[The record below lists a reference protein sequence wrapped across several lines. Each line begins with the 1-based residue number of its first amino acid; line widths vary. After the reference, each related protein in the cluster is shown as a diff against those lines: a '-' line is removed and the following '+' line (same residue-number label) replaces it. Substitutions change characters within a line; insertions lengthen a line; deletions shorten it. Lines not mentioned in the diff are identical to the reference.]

1 MKKIALISLGCAKN
15 LVDSEV
21 MLGCLAQNHYEFV
34 IQPEDADIIIV
45 NTCGF
50 IQPAKKESE
59 EYLEMAADL
68 KRKRKIREIIVVG
81 CYVERCEKELKQKF
95 PSVDRWMGVKDFDK
109 IAQVIEGET
118 YTSSGSVFLY
128 DHRSPRVL
136 STPPGWAYVKIS
148 EGCSHSCSFCAIPA
162 IKGNYR
168 SRPVTSIVQEV
179 ERLTS
184 QGIREINLISQD
196 STHYGRDI
204 GLKDGLVKLL
214 EQLLTINDLS
224 WIRFLYGYPEE
235 IGDSLLEIMQEE
247 QICSY
252 LDLPFQHSHPSIVKR
267 MGRGLDGHRALKLIQ
282 KIRTKLPDVA
292 LRTSL
297 IVGFPGEERSEFEN
311 LHHFVREAEFEH
323 MGVFTYS
330 REQGTPCYSWGDPV
344 KSETKNRRKDILM
357 ETQAEISYKKNA
369 KYLGRTVETLLEG
382 NRDSDQKDY
391 IGRGKFQAPE
401 VDGQILVEPKEK
413 GKRRIGTIQKVEIT
427 GRDVYDLFG
436 VFFR

>member
-1 MKKIALISLGCAKN
+1 
-15 LVDSEV
+15 
-21 MLGCLAQNHYEFV
+21 
-34 IQPEDADIIIV
+34 
-45 NTCGF
+45 
-50 IQPAKKESE
+50 
-59 EYLEMAADL
+59 
-68 KRKRKIREIIVVG
+68 
-81 CYVERCEKELKQKF
+81 
-95 PSVDRWMGVKDFDK
+95 
-109 IAQVIEGET
+109 
-118 YTSSGSVFLY
+118 
-128 DHRSPRVL
+128 
-136 STPPGWAYVKIS
+136 
-148 EGCSHSCSFCAIPA
+148 
-162 IKGNYR
+162 
-168 SRPVTSIVQEV
+168 
-179 ERLTS
+179 
-184 QGIREINLISQD
+184 
-196 STHYGRDI
+196 
-204 GLKDGLVKLL
+204 
-214 EQLLTINDLS
+214 LLTINDLS